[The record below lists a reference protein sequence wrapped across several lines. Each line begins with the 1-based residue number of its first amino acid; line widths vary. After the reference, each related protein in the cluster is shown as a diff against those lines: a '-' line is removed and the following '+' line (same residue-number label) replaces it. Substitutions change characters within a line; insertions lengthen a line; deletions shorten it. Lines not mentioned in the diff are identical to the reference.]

1 MAAYLCMTRVRKVQT
16 QTAATVS
23 EDLHL
28 VSNAIV
34 LIALCGPLLLIFQIN
49 TACITNRIPAD
60 LCDPH
65 QKSAA
70 LAQQLITSVFAWM
83 ATPPR

>member
-16 QTAATVS
+16 RIAATVS
-23 EDLHL
+23 EDLQV

-70 LAQQLITSVFAWM
+70 LVNQLITTAFAWM

>member
-1 MAAYLCMTRVRKVQT
+1 MTHVRKVQT
-16 QTAATVS
+16 LIVATVL

-34 LIALCGPLLLIFQIN
+34 LIALCAPLLLIFQIN
-49 TACITNRIPAD
+49 SACITNRIPAE

-70 LAQQLITSVFAWM
+70 LVNQLITTVFAWL

>member
-1 MAAYLCMTRVRKVQT
+1 MKPVRKVQT
-16 QTAATVS
+16 LTVATDS
-23 EDLHL
+23 EALHL

-49 TACITNRIPAD
+49 SACIANRIPAEM
-60 LCDPH
+60 CDPH

-70 LAQQLITSVFAWM
+70 VLNQLITTVFAWM

>member
-1 MAAYLCMTRVRKVQT
+1 M
-16 QTAATVS
+16 
-23 EDLHL
+23 

-49 TACITNRIPAD
+49 SACITNRIPAD

-70 LAQQLITSVFAWM
+70 LVSQLMTTVFAWV
-83 ATPPR
+83 ATPPQ